1 MEKKLPPT
9 RVEGAKKAKNNWSAC
24 IQPLLPFSN
33 GLSFHFICK
42 RLILDILSNQILV
55 LPIPASDQA
64 TNRLESQVPWNGRFH
79 DRFMF
84 IFFIFNQHL
93 RTFLENSHTHS
104 EWQNRIST
112 LQTKINKLVNKDP
125 LHRWGRIKPWK
136 LLKCWWHGLKKLRK
150 VVLFRTKEALSQIY
164 QSLAHSIFRCFCCL
178 Q

>member
-64 TNRLESQVPWNGRFH
+64 TNRLESQVPRNDRFH

-84 IFFIFNQHL
+84 IFFIFNQRL

-112 LQTKINKLVNKDP
+112 LQTKINKLVNKEP
-125 LHRWGRIKPWK
+125 LHRRGRIKLWK
-136 LLKCWWHGLKKLRK
+136 LLKWWWHGLKKLRK
-150 VVLFRTKEALSQIY
+150 VVLFP
-164 QSLAHSIFRCFCCL
+164 H
-178 Q
+178 